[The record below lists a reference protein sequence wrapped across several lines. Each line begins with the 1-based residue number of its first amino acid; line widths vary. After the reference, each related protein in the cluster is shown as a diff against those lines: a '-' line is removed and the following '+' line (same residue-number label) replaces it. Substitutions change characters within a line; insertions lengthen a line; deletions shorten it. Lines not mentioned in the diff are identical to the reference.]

1 MTWHKYTDLTEAQIV
16 QIARLCNQEQ
26 GNINGCRAEASLMA
40 NQLETDASR
49 AKKYGITGAGL
60 HKWVRSG
67 GWFARSAYYMDY
79 GKASRDQ
86 IEAVR
91 DVLVRGKRF
100 FPESYPC
107 DEHDCLSDI
116 KSISTGDVYDKD
128 DYVSGKTVIHNRYGS
143 SYLFYC
149 FPASGCDP
157 FGCTDTALAWAKSHG
172 ADPQPDERIKVVA
185 HVPEIQRGDSGQ
197 AVEVWQTILG
207 IDADGDFG
215 PTTQAYTIAFQ
226 RKYGLTADGIVGK
239 TTWNKGLYLD

>member
-1 MTWHKYTDLTEAQIV
+1 MWHKYTDLTEAQIV

-91 DVLVRGKRF
+91 DVLVGGHRF
-100 FPESYPC
+100 FPEDFPC
-107 DEHDCLSDI
+107 DEHDCLGDI
-116 KSISTGDVYDKD
+116 SSISTGDVYDKD
-128 DYVSGKTVIHNRYGS
+128 DYVSRKTIIRNRYGS
-143 SYLFYC
+143 QYVFYS
-149 FPASGCDP
+149 FPAAGCDP
-157 FGCTDTALAWAKSHG
+157 FGCTDTALEWAKGHG
-172 ADPQPDERIKVVA
+172 GDDPVERIKVTA
-185 HVPEIQRGDSGQ
+185 HVPEIQRGDCGQ

-215 PTTQAYTIAFQ
+215 PVTQASTIAFQ
-226 RKYGLTADGIVGK
+226 KRKGLAGDGIVGK
-239 TTWNKGLYLD
+239 STWNKGLYLE

>member
-1 MTWHKYTDLTEAQIV
+1 MSWHRYTDLTDNMILK
-16 QIARLCNQEQ
+16 IARLCNQEQ
-26 GNINGCRAEASLMA
+26 GNLNGVRAEASLMA
-40 NQLETDASR
+40 NQLETDPAR
-49 AKKYGITGAGL
+49 TKKYGLTASGL
-60 HKWVRSG
+60 YSWVRNG
-67 GWFARSAYYMDY
+67 KWFAKAAYYMDN
-79 GKASRDQ
+79 GTASAAQ

-100 FPESYPC
+100 FPETYPC

-116 KSISTGDVYDKD
+116 KSISTGNVYDKD
-128 DYVSGKTVIHNRYGS
+128 DYISGKTVIHNRYGS

-157 FGCTDTALAWAKSHG
+157 FGCTDTALAWAKNHG

-226 RKYGLTADGIVGK
+226 RKMGLTADGIVGK
-239 TTWNKGLYLD
+239 TTWNKGLYLE